1 LVPFRLAGQTLW
13 LKATDTMVALYREQE
28 SVAAHVR
35 ATRHGQRK
43 TVTDHL
49 PSAAQAWRA
58 YDALSAP

>member
-1 LVPFRLAGQTLW
+1 